1 MNKVILTGRLTR
13 DPESRMTQSNMEISR
28 FSLACQSDFVSR
40 DGERETEF
48 INCVAF
54 NRSAQTINRYCRKG
68 QMILVQ
74 GRIRNSSYDAQD
86 GTKRYTTDV
95 VVDNFEFL
103 GSRNDGA
110 NAPAGAGYSAPASN
124 NSPITIHTAFPVLS
138 SSVIKPTNDGMIMNK
153 AHQPSKKISISN
165 KPSELPPKIIPIII
179 KITPHKMFL
188 KFFILHISFPI
199 INI

>member
-28 FSLACQSDFVSR
+28 FSLACQSDFVNR
-40 DGERETEF
+40 DGQRDTEF
-48 INCVAF
+48 INCVVF

-103 GSRNDGA
+103 GSRNDGGSNPSSGA
-110 NAPAGAGYSAPASN
+110 TFVDAPQDKMPSSVEVTDISEDPYKDFGDEF
-124 NSPITIHTAFPVLS
+124 TLS
-138 SSVIKPTNDGMIMNK
+138 SDD
-153 AHQPSKKISISN
+153 
-165 KPSELPPKIIPIII
+165 LP
-179 KITPHKMFL
+179 F
-188 KFFILHISFPI
+188 
-199 INI
+199 